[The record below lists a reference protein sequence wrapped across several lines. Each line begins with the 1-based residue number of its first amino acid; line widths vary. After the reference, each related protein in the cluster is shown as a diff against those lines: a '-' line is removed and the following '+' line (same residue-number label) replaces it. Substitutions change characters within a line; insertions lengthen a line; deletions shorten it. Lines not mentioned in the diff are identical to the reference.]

1 VVVRVMERQLR
12 AGFGADPAN
21 EALVRSFL
29 TEAPLRTLLMG
40 GVGEEQL
47 ATLLDLLNGRWVT
60 GGERLLRS
68 LREGIRRR

>member
-47 ATLLDLLNGRWVT
+47 APCSTCST
-60 GGERLLRS
+60 AGG
-68 LREGIRRR
+68 